1 MRMGR
6 MTSSI
11 CQALGLPCYYYY
23 YSPSAGPEA
32 VAVINVMA
40 GLMFCSGHNSKTGRV
55 FVPLRFARR
64 AQPHCVSYL

>member
-6 MTSSI
+6 VTSSI
-11 CQALGLPCYYYY
+11 CQTLGLPCYYYY

-40 GLMFCSGHNSKTGRV
+40 GLVFCSGHNSEMGWV
-55 FVPLRFARR
+55 FVLLRSVRR